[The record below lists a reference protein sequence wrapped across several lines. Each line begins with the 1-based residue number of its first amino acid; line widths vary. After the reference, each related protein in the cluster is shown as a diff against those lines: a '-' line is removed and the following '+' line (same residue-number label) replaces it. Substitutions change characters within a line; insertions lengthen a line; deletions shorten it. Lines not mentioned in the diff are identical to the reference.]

1 MELIDRVERSRQ
13 EHDEMYKELY
23 EHPLDIDEIFLA
35 VLDSIRYDYVAYST
49 KRRYFMPAEYHT
61 YIESNYRSGTLTMEI
76 LVRSLH
82 QFSADF
88 HDRHLRFK
96 CDDWIDYKNLA
107 MKYRVRATEDCL
119 YVTSAEEETGLVP
132 GDKILD
138 VQHMIP
144 RRVRKLMR
152 NIAFNSSD
160 PERELWGGYL
170 RMAKDLLVEHADG
183 TQERMDM
190 ELYPAE
196 ELDPEVEYPISFKM
210 LDDDTAYLQ
219 LQRMD
224 SEAMASIMQEHEA
237 EIAGSKRL
245 ILDLRRNVG
254 GDEEACFDLFP
265 YLVDKET
272 TLSYLFNDEGSYVYF
287 TKDNCERRYN
297 SLDTFKSTLTDP
309 ELISIVEDEMKVWS
323 DNYDK
328 GMVFQEPEPFDDVA
342 IKPADQAP
350 EKVVILTDTFCEDEG
365 EQFVAMAQRC
375 GDKVVTIGRPTMG
388 TLDYYD
394 NINLVINEHMT
405 FSYPIRMSKAAYEGR
420 GINEK
425 GLPVDE
431 YIAWTPEEIQ
441 EDLLLKRAMEY

>member
-1 MELIDRVERSRQ
+1 MGLKDPNEERRR
-13 EHDEMYKELY
+13 EHRELY
-23 EHPLDIDEIFLA
+23 AELSESPLDIDEVFHA
-35 VLDSIRYDYVAYST
+35 VLDSIRYDYVGFSA
-49 KRRYFMPAEYHT
+49 KRKYFTPAIYNT
-61 YIESNYRSGTLTMEI
+61 NMLSNYRNGTLTMEI
-76 LVRSLH
+76 MVRNLH
-82 QFSADF
+82 QFVGDM
-88 HDRHLRFK
+88 HDRHMHFY
-96 CDDWIDYKNLA
+96 CDNWVDYKNLA

-138 VQHMIP
+138 VQHMTP
-144 RRVRKLMR
+144 AHVRYYMR
-152 NIAFNSSD
+152 NNAFNSSE

-196 ELDPEVEYPISFKM
+196 ELDPAVEYPIGFKM

-224 SEAMASIMQEHEA
+224 SEVMASIMQEHEA
-237 EIAGSKRL
+237 EIAGSKKL

-254 GDEEACFDLFP
+254 GDEGACFDLFP

-272 TLSYLFNDEGSYVYF
+272 ALSYLVNDEGSYVYF

-350 EKVVILTDTFCEDEG
+350 EKVLILTDTFCEDEG

-420 GINEK
+420 GISEK